1 MIELGEIQE
10 LLLKRIKSS
19 GAFLGIEG
27 VEDPEEDVLL
37 PGKELEE
44 SDKVGDLVKVFI
56 YKDHSSRLIATK
68 IMPLITLG
76 KIAHLEV
83 KEITKIGA
91 FVNWGLEKD
100 LFLPF
105 KEQTVKLNRGRK
117 YLMALY
123 IDRSE
128 RLCATMKIRDYLRQD
143 SPYSEN
149 DWITGTIYNIAEE
162 IGAFIAVDNQYEA
175 LLPKEECKGVLSI
188 GESVSARVSSVKE
201 DGRLNLSTKERGF
214 MEIDTD
220 ATMIYE
226 ILKENNGFIAVN
238 DKSNPDDI
246 RNLFS
251 ISKASF
257 KRAIGRLL
265 KNEKIE
271 FYKNGIK
278 IKGE

>member
-1 MIELGEIQE
+1 MIELGEVQE

-44 SDKVGDLVKVFI
+44 SDKPGDKIKVFI

-68 IMPLITLG
+68 TIPYVTLG
-76 KIAHLEV
+76 TIAHLEV

-105 KEQTVKLNRGRK
+105 KEQTVKLDRGRK

-143 SPYSEN
+143 SPYKEN
-149 DWITGTIYNIAEE
+149 DWITGTIYNIVND
-162 IGAFIAVDNQYEA
+162 IGAFIAVDDQYEA

-201 DGRLNLSTKERGF
+201 DGRLNLSIKERGF

-226 ILKENNGFIAVN
+226 ILTENDGFMPVN
-238 DKSNPDDI
+238 DKSDPDEI

-257 KRAIGRLL
+257 KRAVGRLL
-265 KNEKIE
+265 KNGKIE
-271 FYKNGIK
+271 FYKNGLR

>member
-143 SPYSEN
+143 SPYNEN

>member
-68 IMPLITLG
+68 TMPLITLG